1 MTPRARL
8 HRVILCLAGFAVA
21 ACILPW
27 FGAEPLSAESIMRFV
42 QGENTVEGFIFFHQ
56 RIPRVLLALLVG
68 GSLAMAGVALQV
80 LFRNPLAEPWTL
92 GVAGGASVGAFIAVV
107 APAIHFS
114 VGPLA
119 TSQCLALTGALLVLG
134 MVYLLARSPKGFA
147 SHTLLLAGITIGILS
162 GGIIMLISYFISPY
176 EFLSF
181 HRWMV
186 GGVDAVGYSDL
197 FSFLVLG
204 VPGWVL
210 LASQT
215 REFNHLAL
223 GIDMALGQGVDVQRT
238 RNVAILGAGLVTA
251 AAVSVTGPIGFVG
264 MLIPHATRALVG
276 VDHRAVVPSAFAL
289 GGIALAVCDTFA
301 RTILAPT
308 ELPVGIITAVV
319 GAPVF
324 LLLLIRMGR

>member
-1 MTPRARL
+1 M
-8 HRVILCLAGFAVA
+8 A
-21 ACILPW
+21 ACLLPW
-27 FGAEPLSAESIMRFV
+27 FGAESLSLESIMHFL

-56 RIPRVLLALLVG
+56 RIPRVIMALLVG

-107 APAIHFS
+107 APSIHFS
-114 VGPLA
+114 IGPLA
-119 TSQCLALTGALLVLG
+119 TSQCLALVGALLVLG
-134 MVYLLARSPKGFA
+134 MVYLLARSPKSFA

-197 FSFLVLG
+197 GSFLILG
-204 VPGWVL
+204 IPGWIL

-223 GIDMALGQGVDVQRT
+223 GSEMALGQGVDVRRT
-238 RNVAILGAGLVTA
+238 RNLAILGAGLITA
-251 AAVSVTGPIGFVG
+251 AAVSVTGPIGFIG

-276 VDHRAVVPSAFAL
+276 VDHRAVMPSAFAM
-289 GGIALAVCDTFA
+289 GGIALACCDTFA

-319 GAPVF
+319 GAPIF
-324 LLLLIRMGR
+324 LLLLIRISR